1 MSDSYPVPPATFE
14 FLVLSLKMQVEMQLG
29 LLNFGEEKD
38 RAEPNIP
45 VARHSIDVLAMIQEK
60 TKGNLSLEEQRL
72 LENSLTELRF
82 RFVQAIEAQGKA
94 KAATASVEMNSEA
107 PSA

>member
-1 MSDSYPVPPATFE
+1 MSESYPLPPATFE

-38 RAEPNIP
+38 AEPNIP

-60 TKGNLSLEEQRL
+60 TKGNLSLDEQRL
-72 LENSLTELRF
+72 VENSLTELRF
-82 RFVQAIEAQGKA
+82 RYVQVVEAQGKK
-94 KAATASVEMNSEA
+94 KAAADTVEAAAEG